1 MNTTLLITGKDE
13 WWMTIGV
20 CLNCGH
26 DNPERANYCMHC
38 GAEIKVKREAGCT
51 DCVKFSECTYKPMSP
66 DRCFYFIPKGVDRNK
81 YIEAHC

>member
-38 GAEIKVKREAGCT
+38 GAEIKVKKEAECT
-51 DCVKFSECTYKPMSP
+51 DCVKFDECTYKPMIP
-66 DRCFYFIPKGVDRNK
+66 DRCFHFIPKGVDRSK